1 MLICQ
6 RNIMDRREVVCSGGA
21 VMFSAT
27 VAALMGQARLAH
39 AAVLAGSM
47 MKQSF
52 IGAAAI
58 VAFAFAAGPLICS
71 RC

>member
-6 RNIMDRREVVCSGGA
+6 RNVMDRRDVVCSGGA

-27 VAALMGQARLAH
+27 VAALMAQARPAR

-47 MKQSF
+47 MKQSL
-52 IGAAAI
+52 IGA
-58 VAFAFAAGPLICS
+58 P
-71 RC
+71 R